1 MSKKATGSKGEQL
14 AAQYLE
20 KKGFKILATNFFI
33 QWGEI
38 DIVAIKQNK
47 LHFIE
52 VKTRT
57 SIRKGRPEESVNF
70 KKLKRIWKA
79 GIIFMRKN
87 GIKHPFQID
96 VIAVL
101 MDKQQN
107 KIFIRYFPNISFDT
121 HFNKR

>member
-1 MSKKATGSKGEQL
+1 MSKKSTGNKGEQL
-14 AAQYLE
+14 AAEYLE

-38 DIVAIKQNK
+38 DIVAVKENK

-57 SIRKGRPEESVNF
+57 SVRKGRPEEAVNF

-79 GIIFMRKN
+79 GIIFMGQNK
-87 GIKHPFQID
+87 IKQPFQID
-96 VIAVL
+96 VLAVL

>member
-1 MSKKATGSKGEQL
+1 MSKKSTGNKGEEI
-14 AAQYLE
+14 ATQYLKE
-20 KKGFKILATNFFI
+20 KGFKILATNFFI

-38 DIVAIKQNK
+38 DIVAIKENK

-57 SIRKGRPEESVNF
+57 SIRKGRPEEAVNL

-79 GIIFMRKN
+79 GLIFMRKN
-87 GIKHPFQID
+87 NLKLPFQID
-96 VIAVL
+96 VLAVL
-101 MDKQQN
+101 MDKNRN